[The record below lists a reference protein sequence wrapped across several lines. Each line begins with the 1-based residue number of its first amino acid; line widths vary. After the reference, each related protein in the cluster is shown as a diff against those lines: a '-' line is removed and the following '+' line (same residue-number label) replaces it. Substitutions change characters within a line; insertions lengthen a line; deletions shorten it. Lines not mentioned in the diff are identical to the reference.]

1 MSKLPKFN
9 KSRKT
14 SSIELTLN
22 CEIIE
27 IFNDEKHTQA
37 KLKFNP
43 GMMNIVIDPDEH
55 HHLGDKINIAG
66 KLIVEKFEQDISE
79 AITNK

>member
-1 MSKLPKFN
+1 MSKINKFN

-14 SSIELTLN
+14 SSIKLSLN

-27 IFNDEKHTQA
+27 IFNDDKHTHA

-43 GMMNIVIDPDEH
+43 GMMNIVIDPDELY
-55 HHLGDKINIAG
+55 HLGDKINITG
-66 KLIVEKFEQDISE
+66 KMTIDNFEQDFTE